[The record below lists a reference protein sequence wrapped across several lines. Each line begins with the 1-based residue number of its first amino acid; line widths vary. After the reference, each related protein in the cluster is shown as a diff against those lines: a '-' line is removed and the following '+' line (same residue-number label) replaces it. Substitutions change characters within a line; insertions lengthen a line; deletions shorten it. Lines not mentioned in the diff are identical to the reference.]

1 MANANLKVVITAV
14 DKASKT
20 MKGIGG
26 NFQGLSG
33 AAAAAGG
40 AAAVAFGTQSVQAFA
55 DAEKSQAKL
64 VEAYKKFPQLAG
76 GNIDTLR
83 DLNKELAN
91 KTRFD
96 DDAYAAAQAQLAQY
110 GLTEGQLANLSPLVA
125 DYAART
131 GTDLETA
138 AQQVGKAMLG
148 QGRALKNVGINFED
162 AGSVGANFEQV
173 MAGLSDKVGGFASAD
188 AETAAGKTEILK
200 NKFGEIQESVGGAL
214 VPALQRLADVMIP
227 LFQFISDNM
236 SWILPLAGIFL
247 AIATAVWAINAAT
260 GAWTAVQAVFN
271 AVMAANPIVL
281 VVLAIGA
288 LVAAFVVAYNKSET
302 FRNIVDGALRG
313 VARAF
318 GWLKDKAAAAF
329 KWIKEKGFDFIVT
342 VIKNSP
348 LGLTIRGVYAAFKW
362 FRDKVSGAIKWVG
375 DKWDGFVSFIKGLP
389 DALGDFG
396 TTVLNVLTWPFR
408 TAFNA
413 IADLWNNTVGR
424 LSFSVPDWV
433 PGIGGRGF
441 SMPTLPTIPALA
453 VGGRINADGLAYLH
467 KGERVMP
474 ADVTYGPRGY
484 AGGPTVVVNVGTT
497 LATKREI
504 AEAVTDALKASG
516 ARGLRLA

>member
-1 MANANLKVVITAV
+1 VANANLKVVITAV

-329 KWIKEKGFDFIVT
+329 KWIKEKGFDV
-342 VIKNSP
+342 
-348 LGLTIRGVYAAFKW
+348 RGVQ
-362 FRDKVSGAIKWVG
+362 V
-375 DKWDGFVSFIKGLP
+375 
-389 DALGDFG
+389 
-396 TTVLNVLTWPFR
+396 
-408 TAFNA
+408 
-413 IADLWNNTVGR
+413 
-424 LSFSVPDWV
+424 VP
-433 PGIGGRGF
+433 
-441 SMPTLPTIPALA
+441 
-453 VGGRINADGLAYLH
+453 
-467 KGERVMP
+467 
-474 ADVTYGPRGY
+474 
-484 AGGPTVVVNVGTT
+484 
-497 LATKREI
+497 
-504 AEAVTDALKASG
+504 
-516 ARGLRLA
+516 